1 MIKVEEPSRVKES
14 DDNNKELLKHLRR
27 LGSRG
32 FLTDSELRR
41 KVI

>member
-1 MIKVEEPSRVKES
+1 MIIVNEPSRVKEI
-14 DDNNKELLKHLRR
+14 DDNIKELLKPLRR

-32 FLTDSELRR
+32 FLTDDKVRR